1 MSIHTTL
8 FALASATVL
17 GLGATAGGTTSA
29 HAQSAYSY
37 PWCAVYGGGRGT
49 GARSCY
55 YTSWQQCMTT
65 ISGVGGL
72 CVQSP
77 YFDPRWAH
85 ANRR

>member
-17 GLGATAGGTTSA
+17 GLGATVGGTTIA

-37 PWCAVYGGGRGT
+37 PWCAVYGGGHGS

-55 YTSWQQCMTT
+55 YASWQQCMTT
-65 ISGVGGL
+65 ISGVGGR
-72 CVQSP
+72 CIQSP
-77 YFDPRWAH
+77 YFDPRLAR
-85 ANRR
+85 ADRR

>member
-8 FALASATVL
+8 SALASAAML
-17 GLGATAGGTTSA
+17 GLGATAGGPTIA

-37 PWCAVYGGGRGT
+37 PWCAVYGGRGA

-65 ISGVGGL
+65 ISGVGGR
-72 CVQSP
+72 CIQSP
-77 YFDPRWAH
+77 YFDPRLARV
-85 ANRR
+85 NRR